1 MSSALRIVGFLLVL
15 MGGIWFLQGVNV
27 LTVGDSFMIGDQQ
40 WSLYGGIAVAL
51 GAGLLWYAR
60 RSGRP

>member
-1 MSSALRIVGFLLVL
+1 MSSALRVLGGLLVL

-40 WSLYGGIAVAL
+40 WSLYGGVAVAL
-51 GAGLLWYAR
+51 GAGLLWSAR
-60 RSGRP
+60 RVRRP